1 MIAGAGRS
9 PRKPKGQ
16 GAERR
21 GEILDAALRLFA
33 ARGVLAVS
41 TRDIASAVGIS
52 QPALYAHF
60 RSRDEILAEL
70 CERAF
75 LALAQRMEAIPV
87 NAVRDRA
94 DLLAMC
100 RIYIDFGLEQPDA
113 YRVAFMLEKHRA
125 GAETLDPRILAAGVD
140 TFGDFQARVAQLVL
154 AGLTRP
160 GDARLLTQSL
170 WAGLHGLVSL
180 LLARREFPWVDI
192 ETLITRHLALLADGV
207 LEDDPLTPRR

>member
-113 YRVAFMLEKHRA
+113 YRVAFMLEAKA
-125 GAETLDPRILAAGVD
+125 SEAAQLEARILAAGLD
-140 TFGDFQARVAQLVL
+140 TFEDFRARLAQLVD
-154 AGLTRP
+154 AGMTRS
-160 GDARLLTQSL
+160 GDARLLAQSL
-170 WAGLHGLVSL
+170 WSGLHGLVSL

-192 ETLITRHLALLADGV
+192 ETLVARHLELLADGI
-207 LEDDPLTPRR
+207 LATDPVTPRR

>member
-1 MIAGAGRS
+1 MVDGAGRS
-9 PRKPKGQ
+9 PRKPRGQ

-21 GEILDAALRLFA
+21 EEILAAALRLFGE
-33 ARGVLAVS
+33 RGVLAVS
-41 TRDIASAVGIS
+41 TRDIAAAVRIS

-75 LALAQRMEAIPV
+75 QALARRMDALPV
-87 NAVRDRA
+87 DAVRDRA
-94 DLLAMC
+94 TFLDMC

-113 YRVAFMLEKHRA
+113 YRVAFMLEKQRA
-125 GAETLDPRILAAGVD
+125 GAGALDPRILAAGVD
-140 TFGDFQARVAQLVL
+140 TFGDFQARVTRLVS

-160 GDARLLTQSL
+160 GEARLLTQSL

-180 LLARREFPWVDI
+180 LLARREFPWVDV
-192 ETLITRHLALLADGV
+192 ETLVTRHLELLADGV
-207 LEDDPLTPRR
+207 LAADPVTPRR